1 MPITR
6 RNWSVPSERSR
17 TRRSSS
23 AKFGNSSK
31 AAIALRNGDDMAQ
44 RGVTSANLKSFEL
57 ERTAASVYTCC
68 CRSYMSL
75 RAHVHYT
82 AIARAQ
88 RYIGQGFSGKKRSQV
103 GPDGILHSCCQH
115 VSHNNL
121 RTTTAIAS
129 FKLAFSGED
138 MRGVLLATTRHP
150 SRIPL
155 RLIHPWHFLVI
166 WAAVFDKSW
175 IWRGVS

>member
-23 AKFGNSSK
+23 AKFGISSK

-44 RGVTSANLKSFEL
+44 RGVASANLKSFEL

-75 RAHVHYT
+75 RARVHYT
-82 AIARAQ
+82 TTCA
-88 RYIGQGFSGKKRSQV
+88 SNDKRRERLQ
-103 GPDGILHSCCQH
+103 
-115 VSHNNL
+115 NL
-121 RTTTAIAS
+121 
-129 FKLAFSGED
+129 G
-138 MRGVLLATTRHP
+138 HP
-150 SRIPL
+150 C
-155 RLIHPWHFLVI
+155 
-166 WAAVFDKSW
+166 
-175 IWRGVS
+175 